1 MPGRLYHIHQVLEA
15 VEQKGLAF
23 LETLSGLNGCQVET
37 GRVEILGAGE
47 GRAYFRRRSNG
58 LPIWSELSLLKT
70 AGNGQIFDF
79 NLDFAEYTE
88 DYTGLKARQLAATQD
103 KLPLDETDALEA
115 LTLATLVGDTPVA
128 EALIGRLAR
137 QFPYLPAQLA
147 GLVGRGNPRLRSA
160 YGRILAL
167 MNEEPAWE
175 VLRTQLSLEMAA
187 GVRAD
192 IITATILNSRTNPD
206 GLPVAILE
214 EWLTGERLIDP
225 LSCVLALTG
234 LGLQLSPDIFGL
246 IQPQY
251 RDRLKAWFEPEPV
264 TGK

>member
-1 MPGRLYHIHQVLEA
+1 M
-15 VEQKGLAF
+15 
-23 LETLSGLNGCQVET
+23 
-37 GRVEILGAGE
+37 ILTWISPNIPRNIPA
-47 GRAYFRRRSNG
+47 
-58 LPIWSELSLLKT
+58 LKP
-70 AGNGQIFDF
+70 ANWPP
-79 NLDFAEYTE
+79 L
-88 DYTGLKARQLAATQD
+88 R
-103 KLPLDETDALEA
+103 KLPLDQTDALEA

-160 YGRILAL
+160 YGQILAL
-167 MNEEPAWE
+167 MNEEWAWE
-175 VLRTQLSLEMAA
+175 VLGTQLNLEIAA

-192 IITATILNSRTNPD
+192 IISATILNSWTNPD

-246 IQPQY
+246 IQPQHH
-251 RDRLKAWFEPEPV
+251 DRLKAWFEPEPV
-264 TGK
+264 NGK